1 MEKKKWVEQIKADC
15 EKIGAYKPSFDSTIE
30 TLAQI
35 LEQRDQVHQ
44 QYVNGGCNPTII
56 VTTDRSAKENI
67 HKNPLINM
75 ELDLN
80 RVALNYWESLG
91 LTPSG
96 LKKLKIQEEESGSLA
111 DVLKSLK

>member
-1 MEKKKWVEQIKADC
+1 MDKAKWVKKITEDC
-15 EKIGAYKPSFDSTIE
+15 EKVGTYKPSFDKTIE

-35 LEQRDQVHQ
+35 LEQRDQVHKK
-44 QYVNGGCNPTII
+44 YVDGGSNPTII
-56 VTTDRSAKENI
+56 VTTDRSEKENI

-80 RVALNYWESLG
+80 RAALSYWESLG

-96 LKKLKIQEEESGSLA
+96 LKKLKIQEEESGSLT
-111 DVLKSLK
+111 DFLKNL